1 MTVEEIK
8 QRYNMRDVIGRYGL
22 SVNRAGFCSCPF
34 HKGDHTAS
42 MKVYEDSFHCF
53 GCGANGD
60 ILTFVQKMD
69 HCDFKTAFYSLGGTY
84 EHERGFANA
93 KKAERERFKRE
104 AAKRQREK
112 EAERERQRKQ
122 LNLDLIDIYRDAMA
136 SSRPF
141 SDTWCDCYNAL
152 QIQLYHHAELNGI
165 EF

>member
-8 QRYNMRDVIGRYGL
+8 QRYSMRDVIGRYGL

-84 EHERGFANA
+84 KHEKTFANA
-93 KKAERERFKRE
+93 KKAERERFKRD

-112 EAERERQRKQ
+112 EEERERLKKE
-122 LNLDLIDIYRDAMA
+122 LNLALIDLYRDTIEKNK
-136 SSRPF
+136 PF
-141 SDTWCDCYNAL
+141 SDAWCDAQNAL
-152 QIQLYHHAELNGI
+152 QYQLYVHGELNGI
-165 EF
+165 PF